1 MQPIRFGF
9 LAAAHM
15 ARLGRARWQ
24 QRLLCRKVNAEIV
37 RLLSKHTGND
47 EEKISEDI
55 NRPKYFSAYD
65 AQDYG
70 LIDRVLESEEKD
82 VTEALE
88 SISKGKYEWNLADKE
103 EEKESET

>member
-1 MQPIRFGF
+1 MSAVACGQS
-9 LAAAHM
+9 
-15 ARLGRARWQ
+15 GRARPALPGAFHGL
-24 QRLLCRKVNAEIV
+24 RRKVNAEIV

>member
-1 MQPIRFGF
+1 MN
-9 LAAAHM
+9 
-15 ARLGRARWQ
+15 
-24 QRLLCRKVNAEIV
+24 VEIV

-47 EEKISEDI
+47 EDKISEDI
-55 NRPKYFSAYD
+55 SRPTYFSAYD

-88 SISKGKYEWNLADKE
+88 AISKGKYEWNLADE
-103 EEKESET
+103 EEGDEGESEK